1 MGKLRELDGPVP
13 QDQSFRNL
21 WRFMR
26 FTRPY
31 WLAQVIGFLAGLG
44 RLALPLYLPI
54 FIKNVVDKVL
64 APAGLP
70 PEERWRLFMEMLP
83 VLGVLLLIHPFMVI
97 ARFYIPGRATSLIVR
112 DIRSQLF
119 RHIQRLSISFHS
131 RRPSGTVVARLMN
144 DVATAQHAFE
154 QLTILVGQATL
165 RMLVATAYLLY
176 MDWVWGLVA
185 LSVAPIFLVTTRL
198 LRRPIR
204 QASRDTQD
212 TIERMSGYVQER
224 VLMIRELQSFTAEM
238 QEQRLM
244 RGEVEQLSEHMARRT
259 WYQGMLISSSEMLR
273 YIGEVAVIAFGI
285 YRVSQGQATVGEL
298 FVFVTY
304 SGMMLNPAVELS
316 TIYGNLQSAAAAADR
331 VFEYFD
337 QEPEIRN
344 ARHAKPLRVG
354 RGRVQFLDVEF
365 AYPTDQPIAVL
376 HGVTLDAPGGS
387 RVALVGS
394 SGSGKSTLISLLSRF
409 YDVNSGAILIDG
421 QDLRAVTVR
430 SLRQAIGIVP
440 QQPVLFTGTILE
452 NIRYGDHDAT
462 DAQVEQAARL
472 ANAHD
477 FIRLQPE
484 GYNTLVGERGATLSG
499 GQVQRIAIARMFL
512 KNPPILILDEA
523 TSNLDAASEALVL
536 DALDRLLK
544 DRTSFTI
551 AHRLSVARSA
561 DIIVVLSAG
570 RIVEQGRHEELL
582 ARDGAYADLWRQQME
597 ETS

>member
-1 MGKLRELDGPVP
+1 MGKLHSFDGPP
-13 QDQSFRNL
+13 PKAPSFRNL

-31 WLAQVIGFLAGLG
+31 WVAQFVGFLAGLG

-54 FIKNVVDKVL
+54 FIKDVVDKVL
-64 APAGLP
+64 MPSGIPAEARWGLF
-70 PEERWRLFMEMLP
+70 LDMLP
-83 VLGVLLLIHPFMVI
+83 VLGALLLVHPFMVV
-97 ARFYIPGRATSLIVR
+97 ARFYIPGKATSLIVR

-119 RHIQRLSISFHS
+119 RHIQRLSVSFYNK
-131 RRPSGTVVARLMN
+131 RPSGAVVARLMN

-165 RMLVATAYLLY
+165 RMIVATGYLLY
-176 MDWVWGLVA
+176 KDWQWGLVA
-185 LSVAPIFLVTTRL
+185 LAVAPVFLVTTRL
-198 LRRPIR
+198 LRGPIR

-212 TIERMSGYVQER
+212 SIERMSGYVQER
-224 VLMIRELQSFTAEM
+224 VSMIREMQSFTAEM
-238 QEQRLM
+238 QEQRAM
-244 RGEVEQLSEHMARRT
+244 RGEVDELSEHMTRRT
-259 WYQGMLISSSEMLR
+259 WYQAMLVSSSEMLR
-273 YIGEVAVIAFGI
+273 YVGEIAVIAFGI
-285 YRVSQGQATVGEL
+285 YRISQGEATIGDL

-304 SGMMLNPAVELS
+304 SGLLLSPAVELS

-344 ARHAKPLRVG
+344 RRGAKPLRTAKAGV
-354 RGRVQFLDVEF
+354 RFDAVEF
-365 AYPTDQPIAVL
+365 SYPTDQPVTVL
-376 HGVTLDAPGGS
+376 RGISLDVPGGS
-387 RVALVGS
+387 RVALVGK

-409 YDVNSGAILIDG
+409 YDVNGGAITIDG
-421 QDLRAVTVR
+421 QDLRGVTVR

-440 QQPVLFTGTILE
+440 QQPVLFSGTVRE

-462 DAQVEQAARL
+462 DEQVERAARL

-477 FIRLQPE
+477 FILQQPQ
-484 GYNTLVGERGATLSG
+484 GYDTHVGERGATLSG

-512 KNPPILILDEA
+512 KDPPILILDEA

-551 AHRLSVARSA
+551 AHRLSVARNA
-561 DIIVVLSAG
+561 DIIVVLQEG
-570 RIVEQGRHEELL
+570 RIVEQGRHDDLL

-597 ETS
+597 EAS

>member
-1 MGKLRELDGPVP
+1 MGKLRDTDNTDRP
-13 QDQSFRNL
+13 DQSFRSL

-26 FTRPY
+26 FTKPY
-31 WLAQVIGFLAGLG
+31 WVAQTIGFLAGLG

-54 FIKNVVDKVL
+54 FVKDVVDKVL
-64 APAGLP
+64 MPVGLT
-70 PEERWRLFMEMLP
+70 PEARWGAFFDMLP
-83 VLGVLLLIHPFMVI
+83 LLGVLLLIHPFMVV
-97 ARFYIPGRATSLIVR
+97 ARFYIPGRATNLIVR

-119 RHIQRLSISFHS
+119 RHIQRLSISFYNK
-131 RRPSGTVVARLMN
+131 RPSGAVVARLMN
-144 DVATAQHAFE
+144 DVATAQHAYE
-154 QLTILVGQATL
+154 QMTILVGQAAL
-165 RMLVATAYLLY
+165 RMVVAAGYLLY
-176 MDWVWGLVA
+176 KDWQWALVA
-185 LSVAPIFLVTTRL
+185 IAVAPVFLVVTRL

-212 TIERMSGYVQER
+212 SIERMSGYVQER
-224 VLMIRELQSFTAEM
+224 VSMIREMQSFTAEV
-238 QEQRLM
+238 QEQRSM
-244 RGEVEQLSEHMARRT
+244 RGEADELSEHMTRRT
-259 WYQGMLISSSEMLR
+259 WYQAMLVASSEMLR
-273 YIGEVAVIAFGI
+273 YVGEIAVIAFGI
-285 YRVSQGQATVGEL
+285 YRIANGEATVGEL

-304 SGMMLNPAVELS
+304 SGLLLNPAVELS

-344 ARHAKPLRVG
+344 RRGAKPLHIEKAGVRFDG
-354 RGRVQFLDVEF
+354 VEF
-365 AYPTDQPIAVL
+365 SYPTDQPVTVL
-376 HGVTLDAPGGS
+376 RGITLDVPGGS
-387 RVALVGS
+387 RVALVGK

-409 YDVNSGAILIDG
+409 YDVNAGRIAIDG
-421 QDLRAVTVR
+421 QDLRGVTVR

-440 QQPVLFTGTILE
+440 QQPVLFSGTIRE

-462 DAQVEQAARL
+462 DAQVESAARM

-477 FIRLQPE
+477 FILRQPQ
-484 GYNTLVGERGATLSG
+484 GYDTLVGERGATLSG

-561 DIIVVLSAG
+561 DIIVVLQDG
-570 RIVEQGRHEELL
+570 RIIEQGRHEELL

-597 ETS
+597 EAS

>member
-1 MGKLRELDGPVP
+1 MGKLRETDHTDRP
-13 QDQSFRNL
+13 DQSFRSL

-31 WLAQVIGFLAGLG
+31 WVAQTVGFLAGLG

-54 FIKNVVDKVL
+54 FVKDVVDKVL
-64 APAGLP
+64 MPAGMT
-70 PEERWRLFMEMLP
+70 PEARWGAFFDMLP
-83 VLGVLLLIHPFMVI
+83 LLGVLLLIHPFMVV
-97 ARFYIPGRATSLIVR
+97 ARFYIPGKATNLIVR

-119 RHIQRLSISFHS
+119 RHIQRLSISFYNK
-131 RRPSGTVVARLMN
+131 RPSGAVVARLMN

-165 RMLVATAYLLY
+165 RMIVAAGYLLY
-176 MDWVWGLVA
+176 KDWQWALVA
-185 LSVAPIFLVTTRL
+185 IAVAPVFLVVTRL

-212 TIERMSGYVQER
+212 SIERMSGYVQER
-224 VLMIRELQSFTAEM
+224 VSMIREMQSFTAEV
-238 QEQRLM
+238 QEQRSM
-244 RGEVEQLSEHMARRT
+244 RGEADELSEHMTRRT
-259 WYQGMLISSSEMLR
+259 WYQAMLVASSEMLR
-273 YIGEVAVIAFGI
+273 YVGEIAVIAFGI
-285 YRVSQGQATVGEL
+285 YRIANGQATVGEL

-304 SGMMLNPAVELS
+304 SGLLLNPAVELS

-344 ARHAKPLRVG
+344 RRGAKPLHIDTAGVR
-354 RGRVQFLDVEF
+354 FDAVEF
-365 AYPTDQPIAVL
+365 SYPTDQPVTVL
-376 HGVTLDAPGGS
+376 RGITLDVPGGS
-387 RVALVGS
+387 RVALVGK

-409 YDVNSGAILIDG
+409 YDVNGGAIAIDG
-421 QDLRAVTVR
+421 QDLRGVTVR

-440 QQPVLFTGTILE
+440 QQPVLFSGTIRE

-462 DAQVEQAARL
+462 DAQVESAARM

-477 FIRLQPE
+477 FILRQPQ
-484 GYNTLVGERGATLSG
+484 GYDTLVGERGATLSG

-561 DIIVVLSAG
+561 DIIVVLQDG
-570 RIVEQGRHEELL
+570 QIIERGRHEELL
-582 ARDGAYADLWRQQME
+582 SRDGAYADLWRQQME
-597 ETS
+597 EAS